1 MEIPK
6 IVIDGTEYSA
16 KKITVGD
23 WREILKLNEKYE
35 SENSI
40 KNAANIAIQGIL
52 LIYDVSDKEIEKMSF
67 EDVANAYIDAS
78 KYVYRTFYEKIN
90 KLPNV
95 ETAAAEQ

>member
-1 MEIPK
+1 
-6 IVIDGTEYSA
+6 
-16 KKITVGD
+16 
-23 WREILKLNEKYE
+23 
-35 SENSI
+35 
-40 KNAANIAIQGIL
+40 
-52 LIYDVSDKEIEKMSF
+52 MSF

>member
-6 IVIDGTEYSA
+6 TVIDGTEYSA

-40 KNAANIAIQGIL
+40 KDAANIAIQGIL
-52 LIYDVSDKEIEKMSF
+52 LIYDVSDKKMWQMLILMQ
-67 EDVANAYIDAS
+67 ANMYTGLFM
-78 KYVYRTFYEKIN
+78 KK
-90 KLPNV
+90 
-95 ETAAAEQ
+95 